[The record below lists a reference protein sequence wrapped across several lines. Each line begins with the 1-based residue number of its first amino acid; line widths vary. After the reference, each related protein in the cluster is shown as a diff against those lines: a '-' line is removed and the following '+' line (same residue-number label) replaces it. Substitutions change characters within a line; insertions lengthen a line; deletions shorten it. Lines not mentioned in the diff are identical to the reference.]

1 MRLPYQANKNAAE
14 STIMLVCR
22 KRPPALEAKSFLDDL
37 AGEVRAAART
47 ASVQFAEDGIDG
59 VDLMLSTYGP
69 ALSVISSH
77 WPVYS
82 STPDESGQER
92 LLRPEEALDIA
103 REEVVRLRR
112 SRLVGKAAQIDD
124 YTDFTLLAWDIFGA
138 REFTY
143 DTARLL
149 ALAVGG
155 LGIDELAQARILKK
169 GSGTVKLLQPS
180 ERVRRGADSHLPGVK
195 PEAAKFDYVID
206 AVDTALYVAAED
218 GMPAAKRFLDQH
230 GLTTDSA
237 FLATVQGLVNAIPR
251 SKMKGQ
257 WINPE
262 AGLLDTLATLYLPSI
277 EFPPEELEI
286 ETVEQDEL
294 F

>member
-1 MRLPYQANKNAAE
+1 M
-14 STIMLVCR
+14 
-22 KRPPALEAKSFLDDL
+22 
-37 AGEVRAAART
+37 
-47 ASVQFAEDGIDG
+47 
-59 VDLMLSTYGP
+59 
-69 ALSVISSH
+69 
-77 WPVYS
+77 
-82 STPDESGQER
+82 
-92 LLRPEEALDIA
+92 
-103 REEVVRLRR
+103 RR

-155 LGIDELAQARILKK
+155 LDIDELAQARILKK
-169 GSGTVKLLQPS
+169 GSGTVKLLQPH

-230 GLTTDSA
+230 GLTTDAA

-257 WINPE
+257 WVIPE

-277 EFPPEELEI
+277 EFPADEPEI
-286 ETVEQDEL
+286 ETAEQDGL